1 MVIDYREIVGHRFC
15 VRAEQSIGEVVQLF
29 AHHDFNFMAVLDG
42 TTVLGLCS
50 KRDLGI
56 LLGCKYGFSLFANR
70 PIRDHLRPKPVF
82 VRVETPIHEVFTTVF
97 TRGEEAFYDDV
108 LLLDSSGRFLGLIFT
123 QTLIKLQNRFHL
135 DNIRLLE
142 KQSNEISRK
151 NEQIEADLCLSREL
165 QQALLPL
172 SYPSFPPRSPD
183 GADTI
188 RFHHVYRPLGI
199 VGGDFFHIRKLSD
212 QTVGIFIADVM
223 GHGVRST
230 MVTAMLRT
238 LFEEFPEEGYKDPAG
253 LLDHINQK
261 LTRILIDAG
270 KDILYAT
277 ALYLVVDAEQQ
288 SILYAS
294 AGHPLPIHVQVR
306 KNCVENLVH
315 SNPGTVLGMFDDT
328 VFFNNEAHYELGDS
342 VILFTDGITEVED
355 SAGKEFGRTGLCEAA
370 SNVIG
375 HPVSEVIDAMLSQS
389 KGYAAKGE
397 FTDDV
402 CVVGIDLA

>member
-1 MVIDYREIVGHRFC
+1 MVIDYREIVGHKSC
-15 VRAEQSIGEVVQLF
+15 VWAEQTIGEVVQVF
-29 AHHDFNFMAVLDG
+29 AHHDFDFMAVLDG
-42 TTVLGLCS
+42 NTVLGLCS
-50 KRDLGI
+50 KRDVGI
-56 LLGCKYGFSLFANR
+56 LLGSKYGFSLFANR
-70 PIRDHLRPKPVF
+70 PIRNHLRPKPVF
-82 VRVETPIHEVFTTVF
+82 VRVGTPAHEVFTTVF
-97 TRGEEAFYDDV
+97 ARGEEAFYDDV
-108 LLLDSSGRFLGLIFT
+108 LLLDPLGGFLGLIFT
-123 QTLIKLQNRFHL
+123 QSLIKLQNRFHL
-135 DNIRLLE
+135 DNIHLLE
-142 KQSNEISRK
+142 EQSKEISHK

-172 SYPSFPPRSPD
+172 CYPSFPSRHG

-188 RFHHVYRPLGI
+188 RFHHFYRPLGI
-199 VGGDFFHIRKLSD
+199 VGGDFFHIKKLSS
-212 QTVGIFIADVM
+212 QAVGIFIADVM

-238 LFEEFPEEGYKDPAG
+238 LLEELPEEGYKDPAG

-261 LTRILIDAG
+261 LTRILLEAG

-288 SILYAS
+288 SIQYAS
-294 AGHPLPIHVQVR
+294 AGHPLPIHIQVH
-306 KNCVENLVH
+306 NHCVEAMAH

-328 VFFNNEAHYELGDS
+328 VFFNHEASYELGDS

-355 SAGKEFGRTGLCEAA
+355 SAGKEFGRTCLCEAA
-370 SNVIG
+370 SSLIG
-375 HPVSEVIDAMLSQS
+375 RPVNEVIEAMISQA
-389 KGYAAKGE
+389 KGFAVKGE